1 MGYVRKPEPE
11 GSSRASLEA
20 IWVQYQGNGKR
31 CVVRSPG
38 QSCTKSKDETE
49 NRGPERNRKVKREVN
64 REREKR
70 VETEVRDKQ
79 IEMDIKHEI
88 GIKIDRDTEREIETE
103 RGMKRKARA
112 LSGERKP
119 YTRRV
124 FLPVLRRLSRTTSRL
139 GYSYNR
145 SPIYVFV
152 PASSPRR
159 L

>member
-1 MGYVRKPEPE
+1 
-11 GSSRASLEA
+11 
-20 IWVQYQGNGKR
+20 
-31 CVVRSPG
+31 
-38 QSCTKSKDETE
+38 
-49 NRGPERNRKVKREVN
+49 
-64 REREKR
+64 
-70 VETEVRDKQ
+70 
-79 IEMDIKHEI
+79 MDIKHEI